1 MRVISNRALV
11 IFATEHPG
19 AGEPLQ
25 AWRKAMETRNFSHY
39 AELKATFGSVD
50 KAGGFHVFD
59 IGGNKWRIVALL
71 NFGKQLCFIRHVFT
85 HKEYDQWAP

>member
-11 IFATEHPG
+11 VFAAAHPE

-25 AWRKAMETRNFSHY
+25 VWRKAMETRDFVHY
-39 AELKATFGSVD
+39 AELKTIFGSVD
-50 KAGGFHVFD
+50 KAGDFHVFD

-71 NFGKQLCFIRHVFT
+71 NFGKQLCFVRHVFT
-85 HKEYDQWAP
+85 HREYDKWTP

>member
-11 IFATEHPG
+11 AFAAEYP
-19 AGEPLQ
+19 ASAQPLQ
-25 AWRKAMETRNFSHY
+25 VWRKAMETHVFANH
-39 AELKATFGSVD
+39 AELKAAFGSVD
-50 KAGGFHVFD
+50 KAGHFHVFD

-85 HKEYDQWAP
+85 HKEYDQWTP